1 MKHGKKPTRKQMDF
15 IKRKGLNPDNWL
27 VVKDTTEKMVLVHR
41 HFDLNKRIIQKAER
55 EEDELKPCPFCGGKA
70 KIVMTED
77 DTGECVGPFFF
88 WIRCE
93 ECHLETGAKSSE
105 SEAIKEWNRRGT
117 GGRKKNVR

>member
-41 HFDLNKRIIQKAER
+41 HFDRNKKIIQKAER
-55 EEDELKPCPFCGGKA
+55 EKDELKPCPLCLGKA
-70 KIVMTED
+70 EVLDNDPFEIFEVKEFWVRCTECNLC
-77 DTGECVGPFFF
+77 TGYSPT
-88 WIRCE
+88 E
-93 ECHLETGAKSSE
+93 E
-105 SEAIKEWNRRGT
+105 EAIKAWNRRGT